1 MTTHLC
7 DYTLTEQPALWAVD
21 FHFSVQAKYDIRS
34 CARSDHASVLGKVG
48 WLSRDLISAEDHT
61 ERWRELK
68 PYESAPENE
77 CSLNKLG
84 RPEKDSSNG
93 MRVRKAAKG
102 DEPSLQAG
110 Y

>member
-1 MTTHLC
+1 VAIHLR
-7 DYTLTEQPALWAVD
+7 DHTLTEQPALWAVD
-21 FHFSVQAKYDIRS
+21 FHFSVQAKYDIRF

-93 MRVRKAAKG
+93 MRARKAAKG
-102 DEPSLQAG
+102 VEPSLQAG
-110 Y
+110 F